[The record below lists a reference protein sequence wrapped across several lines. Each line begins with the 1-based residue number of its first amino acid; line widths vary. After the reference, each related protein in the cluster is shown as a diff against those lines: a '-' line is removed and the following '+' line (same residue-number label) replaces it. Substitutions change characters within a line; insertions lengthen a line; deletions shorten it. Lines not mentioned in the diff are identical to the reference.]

1 MTWCPSPKTGKM
13 PITTAVECSQFVPV
27 GVAGMGFRSLRTC
40 VDALRAEGG
49 LIVVDHPVDPHLEIA
64 EIQRRLFRA
73 GGPAVLFSRPRDT
86 AFPVLVNL
94 YGSKA
99 RIERI
104 FADTLDRV
112 KRLVELKIDPAAAL
126 QRPWR
131 YWRSPFHA
139 LTMLPRRVRSGPVL
153 ARSVPLSGLPQ
164 VTGWPGD
171 GGPFITLP
179 AVYTEHPDHPGT
191 KRSNLG
197 MYRVQL
203 AGNAYEP
210 DREVGLHYQL
220 HRGIGVHHA
229 AALAR
234 GESLKVAVFVGG
246 SPAMAVSA
254 VMPLPEGLSELT
266 FAGALAGHRIPMITR
281 PGRPAVYADADFVIE
296 GTVTPGATKPEG
308 PFGDHLGYYAR
319 RHEFPVLRVDHVWH
333 REGAIWPITVVGRPP
348 QEDTLFGWLVHEL
361 TGPVIP
367 TVLPGVHSVHAV
379 DASGVHPLLLA
390 VGSERYLPWR
400 KSSRPAELLTQAS
413 AILGQGQL
421 SLAKY
426 LFIVDGGDA
435 PGLDAHD
442 VRSVLGHLLARADW
456 RRDCHFHTETSID
469 TLDYSGHAFNAGS
482 KLVVAARGPAI
493 RELPGALAGGGS
505 LPAGFRNP
513 RVCLPGIVAVE
524 GPRIEPRPQL
534 ETGDEAAIW
543 ESARGA
549 LWSADVERFCGSIGV
564 DHPLRGFP
572 LLVVVDDA
580 DFAAASLENFLWVTF
595 TRSNPAADVHG
606 IEAALEHKHWGC
618 RGPLVIDARLKPH
631 HAPPVEEDPIVTA
644 GINAL
649 CARGGPLAGL
659 GL

>member
-1 MTWCPSPKTGKM
+1 
-13 PITTAVECSQFVPV
+13 
-27 GVAGMGFRSLRTC
+27 MGFRSLRAC
-40 VDALRAEGG
+40 ADALRAEGH
-49 LIVVDHPVDPHLEIA
+49 LVEIDHPVDPNLEIA

-73 GGPAVLFSRPRDT
+73 GGPAVLFTQPAGS
-86 AFPVLVNL
+86 AFPILANL
-94 YGSKA
+94 YGTQK

-104 FADTLDRV
+104 FTDTLDRV
-112 KRLVELKIDPAAAL
+112 KRLVELKVDPARAL

-131 YWRSPFHA
+131 YWRSPLDA
-139 LTMLPRRVRSGPVL
+139 VAMLPRTVRTGPAL
-153 ARSVPLSGLPQ
+153 ARNIPLSRLPQ
-164 VTGWPGD
+164 VVSWPGD

-179 AVYTEHPDHPGT
+179 AVYTEHPDHPGP

-203 AGNAYEP
+203 GGNDYEP
-210 DREVGLHYQL
+210 DLEAGLHYQL

-234 GESLKVAVFVGG
+234 GEPLKVAVFVGG

-266 FAGALAGHRIPMITR
+266 FAGALAGHRIPMLAR

-296 GTVTPGATKPEG
+296 GTVEPGATKPEG

-319 RHEFPVLRVDHVWH
+319 RHDFPVLRVDAVWH
-333 REGAIWPITVVGRPP
+333 RDGAIWPMTVVGRPP

-367 TVLPGVHSVHAV
+367 TVLPGVSSVHAV

-390 VGSERYLPWR
+390 VGSERYQPWR
-400 KSSRPAELLTQAS
+400 RTARPAELLTQAS

-426 LFIVDGGDA
+426 LLIADGTEA

-442 VRSVLGHLLARADW
+442 VRGMFAHVLARADW
-456 RRDCHFHTETSID
+456 TRDCHYHTETTID
-469 TLDYSGHAFNAGS
+469 TLDYSGAGLNAGS
-482 KLVVAARGPAI
+482 KLVVAARGPAV
-493 RELPGALAGGGS
+493 RELARELTPGTHV
-505 LPAGFRNP
+505 PDGFRNP
-513 RVCLPGIVAVE
+513 RLCLPGVVAVE
-524 GPRIEPRPQL
+524 GPRIEPRPRL
-534 ETGDEAAIW
+534 DAGNDAAIW
-543 ESARGA
+543 ASAA
-549 LWSADVERFCGSIGV
+549 AAPWAADVERFCAAI
-564 DHPLRGFP
+564 DHLHPLRSWP
-572 LLVVVDDA
+572 LVVIVDDA

-606 IEAALEHKHWGC
+606 VEAFTHQKHWGC

-631 HAPPVEEDPIVTA
+631 HAPPCEEDPAVTA
-644 GINAL
+644 RVDEL
-649 CARGGPLAGL
+649 CRRDGPLGTL

>member
-1 MTWCPSPKTGKM
+1 
-13 PITTAVECSQFVPV
+13 
-27 GVAGMGFRSLRTC
+27 MGFRSLQSC
-40 VDALRAEGG
+40 VAALQKAGQ
-49 LIVVDHPVDPHLEIA
+49 LVVVDHPVDPNLEIA

-73 GGPAVLFSRPRDT
+73 GGPAVLFARPQGS
-86 AFPVLVNL
+86 AFPILVNL
-94 YGSKA
+94 YGTRQ

-112 KRLVELKIDPAAAL
+112 KRLVELKIDPAAAM

-131 YWRSPFHA
+131 YWRSPFDA
-139 LTMLPRRVRSGPVL
+139 LSMLPRRVRSGPVM
-153 ARSVPLSGLPQ
+153 ARSIPLSTLPQ
-164 VTGWPGD
+164 VVSWPGD

-179 AVYTEHPDHPGT
+179 AVYSEDPNFPGT

-203 AGNAYEP
+203 AGNDYVR
-210 DREVGLHYQL
+210 DREVGLHYQI

-234 GESLKVAVFVGG
+234 GAALKVAIFVGG

-266 FAGALAGHRIPMITR
+266 FAGVLAGHRIPMIAR
-281 PGRPAVYADADFVIE
+281 SDAPAIYADADFVIE
-296 GTVTPGATKPEG
+296 GTVMPGETRPEG

-319 RHEFPVLRVDHVWH
+319 RHDFPVLRVDHVWH
-333 REGAIWPITVVGRPP
+333 REGAIWPVTVVGRPP

-367 TVLPGVHSVHAV
+367 TVLPGVRSVHAV

-390 VGSERYLPWR
+390 VGSERYLPW
-400 KSSRPAELLTQAS
+400 KPSHRPAELLTQAA

-426 LFIVDGGDA
+426 LFIVAAEDA

-442 VRSVLGHLLARADW
+442 IRPFLGHVLARADW
-456 RRDCHFHTETSID
+456 RRDCHFHTETTID
-469 TLDYSGHAFNAGS
+469 TLDYSGSGFNAGS

-493 RELPGALAGGGS
+493 RKLPTTLPGELP
-505 LPAGFRNP
+505 LPDGFSNP
-513 RVCLPGIVAVE
+513 RLCLPGIVAVE
-524 GPRIEPRPQL
+524 GPRIEPRPRL
-534 ETGDEAAIW
+534 ESAGDAAIW
-543 ESARGA
+543 AAASAPNWA
-549 LWSADVERFCGSIGV
+549 ADVPRFCGAIGA
-564 DHPLRGFP
+564 DHPLRAFP
-572 LLVVVDDA
+572 LVVIVDDSG
-580 DFAAASLENFLWVTF
+580 FTAASLENFLWVTF

-606 IEAALEHKHWGC
+606 VDADVHQKHWGC

-631 HAPPVEEDPIVTA
+631 HAPPVEEDPAVSRRVDE
-644 GINAL
+644 L
-649 CARGGPLAGL
+649 CRSGGPLAGL
-659 GL
+659 V

>member
-1 MTWCPSPKTGKM
+1 
-13 PITTAVECSQFVPV
+13 
-27 GVAGMGFRSLRTC
+27 MGFRSLRAC
-40 VDALRAEGG
+40 VDALLAERQA
-49 LIVVDHPVDPHLEIA
+49 VVVEHPVEPHLEIA

-73 GGPAVLFSRPRDT
+73 GGPAVLFTRPVGTD
-86 AFPVLVNL
+86 FPVLVNL
-94 YGSKA
+94 YGTQA

-112 KRLVELKIDPAAAL
+112 RRLVELKIDPTAAL
-126 QRPWR
+126 AKPWR
-131 YWRSPFHA
+131 YWRAPLDA
-139 LTMLPRRVRSGPVL
+139 LTTLPRRVRTGPVL
-153 ARSVPLSGLPQ
+153 AHEIPLSRLPH

-171 GGPFITLP
+171 GGPFVTLP
-179 AVYTEHPDHPGT
+179 CVYTEDPDHPGT

-210 DREVGLHYQL
+210 DREIGLHYQL
-220 HRGIGVHHA
+220 HRGIGLHHA
-229 AALAR
+229 AALRR
-234 GESLKVAVFVGG
+234 GEPLKVNVFVGG
-246 SPAMAVSA
+246 SPALAVSA

-296 GTVTPGATKPEG
+296 GTVMPGATKPEG

-319 RHEFPVLRVDHVWH
+319 RHEFPVMRVDRVRH
-333 REGAIWPITVVGRPP
+333 RPGAIWPITVVGRPP

-367 TVLPGVHSVHAV
+367 TVLPGVSSVHAV

-390 VGSERYLPWR
+390 VGSERYLPW
-400 KSSRPAELLTQAS
+400 KASGRPAELLTQAS

-426 LFIVDGGDA
+426 LFIVNGGDA

-442 VRSVLGHLLARADW
+442 IHPFLGHLLARVDW
-456 RRDCHFHTETSID
+456 RRDCHFHTETTID
-469 TLDYSGHAFNAGS
+469 TLDYSGSGFNAGS

-493 RELPGALAGGGS
+493 RDLPTT
-505 LPAGFRNP
+505 LPAGVSLPPGFTDA
-513 RVCLPGIVAVE
+513 RVCLPGVVAVA
-524 GPRIEPRPQL
+524 GPRIEPRPSL
-534 ETGDEAAIW
+534 AAESDAAIW
-543 ESARGA
+543 AQA
-549 LWSADVERFCGSIGV
+549 AAAPWSADAERFCAALGP
-564 DHPLRGFP
+564 DHPLRAFP
-572 LLVVVDDA
+572 LVVLVDDA
-580 DFAAASLENFLWVTF
+580 AFTAASLENFLWVTF

-606 IEAALEHKHWGC
+606 VESFTHHKHWGC

-631 HAPPVEEDPIVTA
+631 HAPPCEEDPAVTA
-644 GINAL
+644 RVDAL
-649 CARGGPLAGL
+649 CTAGGPLARL

>member
-1 MTWCPSPKTGKM
+1 
-13 PITTAVECSQFVPV
+13 
-27 GVAGMGFRSLRTC
+27 MGFRSLRSC
-40 VDALRAEGG
+40 VDALRAEGQA
-49 LIVVDHPVDPHLEIA
+49 VVVEHPVDPHLEIA

-73 GGPAVLFSRPRDT
+73 GGPAVLFAKPKGCD
-86 AFPVLVNL
+86 FPVLVNL
-94 YGSKA
+94 YGTKR

-112 KRLVELKIDPAAAL
+112 RRLVELKLDPTAAL
-126 QRPWR
+126 RNPAR
-131 YWRSPFHA
+131 YWRSPLDA
-139 LTMLPRRVRSGPVL
+139 LAMLPKRVRSGPVL
-153 ARSVPLSGLPQ
+153 TRSIPLSQLPQ
-164 VTGWPGD
+164 VVAWPGD

-179 AVYTEHPDHPGT
+179 AVYTEHPEHPGT
-191 KRSNLG
+191 KHSNLG

-203 AGNAYEP
+203 AGNAYVP
-210 DREVGLHYQL
+210 DREIGLHYQI

-234 GESLKVAVFVGG
+234 GEPLKVAIFVGG

-266 FAGALAGHRIPMITR
+266 FAGALAGHRIPMIAR
-281 PGRPAVYADADFVIE
+281 KDRPAIYADADFVIE
-296 GTVTPGATKPEG
+296 GTVNPGATKPEG

-319 RHEFPVLRVDHVWH
+319 RHEFPLLRVDHVWH
-333 REGAIWPITVVGRPP
+333 REGAIWPVTVVGRPP

-367 TVLPGVHSVHAV
+367 TVLPGVSSVHAV

-390 VGSERYLPWR
+390 VGSERYLPW
-400 KSSRPAELLTQAS
+400 KASDRPAELLTQAA

-426 LFIVDGGDA
+426 LFIVNGGEA

-442 VRSVLGHLLARADW
+442 VEPVLAHLLARVDW
-456 RRDCHFHTETSID
+456 SRDCHFHTETTID
-469 TLDYSGHAFNAGS
+469 TLDYSGSGFNSGS
-482 KLVVAARGPAI
+482 KLVVAARGPV
-493 RELPGALAGGGS
+493 RRQLPTELPSAVP
-505 LPAGFRNP
+505 LPAGFANP

-524 GPRIEPRPQL
+524 GPRIEPEPRL
-534 ETGDEAAIW
+534 DAVSDGAIW
-543 ESARGA
+543 ESARTSP
-549 LWSADVERFCGSIGV
+549 WSADVERFAATIGPE
-564 DHPLRGFP
+564 HPLRGFP
-572 LLVVVDDA
+572 LIVIVNDSS
-580 DFAAASLENFLWVTF
+580 FAAAAVANFLWLTF

-606 IEAALEHKHWGC
+606 VEAFTHQKHWGC

-631 HAPPVEEDPIVTA
+631 NAPPVEEDPVVTA
-644 GINAL
+644 AVDAL
-649 CARGGPLAGL
+649 CRRGGPLASL